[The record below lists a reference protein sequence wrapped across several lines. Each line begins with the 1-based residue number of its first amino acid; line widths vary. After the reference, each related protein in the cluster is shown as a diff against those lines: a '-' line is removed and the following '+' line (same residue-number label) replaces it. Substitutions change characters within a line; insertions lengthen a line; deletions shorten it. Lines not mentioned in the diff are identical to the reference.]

1 MQYRTLIFFIFVLG
15 MIACGET
22 VDSPTAAYKRLH
34 AAVKA
39 KDTEAIK
46 KEMTKATVELGII
59 TSQRNNNP
67 IEKAYENGMTAT
79 TFGAGLPQMRDERV
93 RGEMGAVEVW
103 NAADKVWEDLPFMLQ
118 DGAWKLAI
126 GDAFLGLY
134 KSPGPGRDER
144 EKEAVNA
151 ARPQTPMP
159 NSNSNTNKPP
169 VMQPNSNLPG
179 PQKRR

>member
-1 MQYRTLIFFIFVLG
+1 MLIIVIFVLAAL
-15 MIACGET
+15 ACGDGP
-22 VDSPTAAYKRLH
+22 DSPIAAYRRLH

-46 KEMTKATVELGII
+46 KEMTKATIELGIV
-59 TSQRNNNP
+59 TSQRNNKP
-67 IEKAYENGMTAT
+67 VEKAYENGMTAT
-79 TFGAGLPQMRDERV
+79 TFAAGLPDMRDERV

-103 NAADKVWEDLPFMLQ
+103 NAADKVWEDLPFILQ

-144 EKEAVNA
+144 EKEAANA
-151 ARPQTPMP
+151 ARPQMPMP
-159 NSNSNTNKPP
+159 NSNSNTNKPLII
-169 VMQPNSNLPG
+169 QPPNQPG
-179 PQKRR
+179 PKTRP